1 MTDGDLR
8 YQRLRDKYDAHRESS
23 YATILLT
30 MGDMEWLLGIVEG
43 TKEDLGSR
51 NEKSYNESFQ

>member
-1 MTDGDLR
+1 
-8 YQRLRDKYDAHRESS
+8 
-23 YATILLT
+23 

-43 TKEDLGSR
+43 AQEDLGSR

>member
-43 TKEDLGSR
+43 AQEDLGSR

>member
-1 MTDGDLR
+1 MTDSDLR
-8 YQRLRDKYDAHRESS
+8 YQRLRDKYDAHRESN

-43 TKEDLGSR
+43 TKEDLGDR
-51 NEKSYNESFQ
+51 NE